1 MPCHVNARGLFA
13 PESSDRFDIALVSRR
28 TSASMATERCFGVPI
43 AGERFATNA
52 LVSSAEVAEH
62 CLVAHMEEWLSRG
75 SG

>member
-1 MPCHVNARGLFA
+1 
-13 PESSDRFDIALVSRR
+13 
-28 TSASMATERCFGVPI
+28 MATERCFGVPI